1 MSNLKELKNLIN
13 SGREVYTID
22 EIKNLYESVNTNG
35 EVIVAQQSDISHIYY
50 RNNAARNI
58 TICKELL
65 PYEKKL
71 CEIKSHKYYPVDLC
85 NLIFYDEYINRY
97 AQGIIIPRINK
108 FVMID
113 NFNLIRINE
122 TSSFY
127 TTTIDENNKMCEKL
141 TDRMGNI
148 YELANYGND
157 FSFNIMTKF
166 SLNSLSSNYC
176 GFVIS
181 YKGNPVYANICEPP
195 YIIFDKETFLRYCE
209 NFTIQE
215 RGRNYLNYV
224 DKNQFDDNFMVGNCY
239 TKKL

>member
-1 MSNLKELKNLIN
+1 MSNLKKLKNFIN
-13 SGREVYTID
+13 SSREVYTID
-22 EIKNLYESVNTNG
+22 EIKDLYDTVNTTG
-35 EVIVAQQSDISHIYY
+35 EVIVAQQNDIKHIYY

-58 TICKELL
+58 TICKDLL
-65 PYEKKL
+65 PYEKNL
-71 CEIKSHKYYPVDLC
+71 YEIKSHKYYPVDLC
-85 NLIFYDEYINRY
+85 NLIFYDECTNRY

-113 NFNLIRINE
+113 NFNLIWINKA
-122 TSSFY
+122 SSFY
-127 TTTIDENNKMCEKL
+127 TATVDENNKMCEKL

-166 SLNSLSSNYC
+166 NLNSISSNYR

-195 YIIFDKETFLRYCE
+195 YIIFDKETFLSCCD
-209 NFTIQE
+209 NFTIQQS
-215 RGRNYLNYV
+215 GKNYLDSVN
-224 DKNQFDDNFMVGNCY
+224 KQQFDDNFMLGNSY